1 MKGRRFIPIALAL
14 CLAGPPRVGGAAE
27 VSACDAAAPREKALS
42 IRVDERL
49 EIVLADGR
57 RIYFPT
63 LEPPRATAIEP
74 ERPQHIAAELTSLL
88 EGRSLVLIALGAP
101 DRWGRIPARL
111 FVEGEAESV
120 EEILAASGL
129 AMASGEPA
137 NGESGACRRAVLA
150 AEAAARG
157 DRLGIWA
164 DPDFAVVSAADGV
177 NLAARAGV
185 LTLVEGRIAS
195 IGHTAPRVYLNF
207 GSGRG
212 GFSLTI
218 ARRLLPLFDRA
229 GLGEKNLLHRSI
241 RARGVL
247 EIGAAPQ
254 IELFHPDQI
263 EFMEDRR

>member
-1 MKGRRFIPIALAL
+1 MKMRCFILVALAL
-14 CLAGPPRVGGAAE
+14 CLAVPPRAGRAAE
-27 VSACDAAAPREKALS
+27 VPACDAAAPHEKALFAS
-42 IRVDERL
+42 VDERL
-49 EIVLADGR
+49 EIILADGR
-57 RIYFPT
+57 RVYFPT

-74 ERPQHIAAELTSLL
+74 ERPKHVAEELTSLL
-88 EGRSLVLIALGAP
+88 EGKSLDLIALGVR

-120 EEILAASGL
+120 EEILAVSGL
-129 AMASGEPA
+129 VMASGASA
-137 NGESGACRRAVLA
+137 NGESGACRKALLA

-164 DPDFAVVSAADGV
+164 DPEFAVISPGDGA
-177 NLAARAGV
+177 NLAARAGIV
-185 LTLVEGRIAS
+185 TLVEGRIAS
-195 IGHTAPRVYLNF
+195 IGHTAPRLYLNF
-207 GSGRG
+207 GAGSG

-229 GLGEKNLLHRSI
+229 GLAEKNLLHQSI
-241 RARGVL
+241 RVRGVV